1 MASAASI
8 QAMFPLKTVN
18 EVRNLFAIQCDNNEP
33 DLVLLSI
40 VAGYIENSMS
50 KVNEVNLTSELTA
63 TIEESADNSIRNG
76 LSLRKEIKNALLWRI
91 GDFLYLY

>member
-33 DLVLLSI
+33 DLVFLSI

-76 LSLRKEIKNALLWRI
+76 LSLRQETKMHFYDILVI
-91 GDFLYLY
+91 FFL